1 MKIVVISA
9 SPRKTANT
17 QIMMKF
23 VVDYLKTKNI
33 EAQFINL
40 SEGGIDY
47 YRGFDVEY
55 SESTKKAAKIITEA
69 DVWLIG
75 SPIYNSF
82 FSGALKNLFEFINYK
97 ETAGKVAGLAIIA
110 SGNIGFNDVQTL
122 LTQLMSYFRVV
133 TNPKAVFMTADM
145 IGEGRIIDE
154 TAKLRLKELVDETL
168 DLATKLS

>member
-110 SGNIGFNDVQTL
+110 SGNIGFNNVQTL
-122 LTQLMSYFRVV
+122 LTQLMSYFQVV
-133 TNPKAVFMTADM
+133 TYPKAVFMTADM

-168 DLATKLS
+168 VLASKLS